1 MPDQEL
7 VFDPELIRKY
17 DRAGPRYTSY
27 PTAPQFRPDFGPDA
41 LVTQIEASNRTGGP
55 LSLYFHL
62 PFCEKLCFYCAC
74 TKIVTRH
81 REWSAP
87 YVDRLLHEMDLAT
100 AHGVGLRP
108 VEQLHWGGGTP
119 TFLPAAEMARLMEGI
134 RRHFEVLGD
143 DRGEYGIEVD
153 PRQLPSD
160 GLGFLRQLG
169 FNRLSLGVQDLDP
182 TVQKAVN
189 RVQDAEATLALVA
202 EAQNLGFRS
211 VSLDLIYGLPFQD
224 EERFARTLERV
235 LEARPNRLSIFNY
248 AHLPE
253 RFTPQQRIRSEDLPT
268 PEEKLR
274 MLARSVAMLQDKGY
288 VYIGMDHFALPDDE
302 LAVAQREGTL
312 HRNFQGY
319 STHAGCDLFAFGM
332 SAISMIGPSY
342 SQNFKDLETYS
353 ALVEAGRFPVERGV
367 VLTTDDLLRRHVIT
381 RLICD
386 FALDYAPIEEVW
398 GIRFEKYFAGA
409 QVQLREMAQDGLLDM
424 DERGVRVLP
433 RGRLLIR
440 NICMAFDAYLGRQ
453 AVRYSRVI

>member
-189 RVQDAEATLALVA
+189 RFQDAEATLALVA

-235 LEARPNRLSIFNY
+235 LEARPNRLSI
-248 AHLPE
+248 
-253 RFTPQQRIRSEDLPT
+253 
-268 PEEKLR
+268 
-274 MLARSVAMLQDKGY
+274 
-288 VYIGMDHFALPDDE
+288 
-302 LAVAQREGTL
+302 
-312 HRNFQGY
+312 
-319 STHAGCDLFAFGM
+319 
-332 SAISMIGPSY
+332 
-342 SQNFKDLETYS
+342 
-353 ALVEAGRFPVERGV
+353 
-367 VLTTDDLLRRHVIT
+367 
-381 RLICD
+381 
-386 FALDYAPIEEVW
+386 
-398 GIRFEKYFAGA
+398 
-409 QVQLREMAQDGLLDM
+409 
-424 DERGVRVLP
+424 
-433 RGRLLIR
+433 
-440 NICMAFDAYLGRQ
+440 
-453 AVRYSRVI
+453 